1 MEAPRGVEVS
11 SERGQLRVSGRKDLQ
26 LESTE
31 GEVSRPPSTLLL
43 FHENRS
49 RTSSVVQTLQL
60 RRLGRLC
67 SSLSPPNRSF

>member
-31 GEVSRPPSTLLL
+31 GEVSCTASNPALIPLKRSPAGSLKPS
-43 FHENRS
+43 
-49 RTSSVVQTLQL
+49 
-60 RRLGRLC
+60 
-67 SSLSPPNRSF
+67 